1 MVTDARN
8 NTNYQKTNKETDNAV
23 SPSISNATTITILE
37 KKPDIIS
44 VPPLK
49 ETSVQ
54 ANTTDNITNLFV
66 NFNGD
71 NLVQGLI
78 MSEILGSP
86 KAKKR
91 RGNTLWN
98 SRF

>member
-1 MVTDARN
+1 MDNDVKE
-8 NTNYQKTNKETDNAV
+8 NTSYQKTNKETAQAA
-23 SPSISNATTITILE
+23 SISNTANTIS
-37 KKPDIIS
+37 KKKSDSTS
-44 VPPLK
+44 VPPSK
-49 ETSVQ
+49 DTSAQ
-54 ANTTDNITNLFV
+54 ANTTDNITNLFD

-71 NLVQGLI
+71 KLVHGLI

-86 KAKKR
+86 KAKKW